1 MTAQLSLFDIPA
13 PPPALPR
20 PFAAWDAW
28 TDGGRIV
35 VRHPCG
41 VRLAAATADEADAAR
56 RAAANRWCEG
66 LLVEG
71 WSAFYDPG
79 AEGRPDLHPWTAIH
93 EAHDAVSAPTLPELA
108 WAAWRAAQS
117 EHDLPDVADDLL
129 RALFLA
135 GWRWDRF
142 DFVRGAERLELLSA
156 GELWYIAEKGL
167 KA

>member
-1 MTAQLSLFDIPA
+1 MTAQLNLFDIPA

-56 RAAANRWCEG
+56 RAAHRWCEG
-66 LLVEG
+66 LHADG
-71 WSAFYDPG
+71 WSAFHDAG
-79 AEGRPDLHPWTAIH
+79 AEGRADLHPWTAIH
-93 EAHDAVSAPTLPELA
+93 QDHDAVSAPTLPELA
-108 WAAWRAAQS
+108 WWCWWAAQDEQS
-117 EHDLPDVADDLL
+117 LPDLPEDLL

-142 DFVRGAERLELLSA
+142 DFVRGAERAYGSPD
-156 GELWYIAEKGL
+156 ELWYLATKGL
-167 KA
+167 KG

>member
-1 MTAQLSLFDIPA
+1 MIASQLDLFDA
-13 PPPALPR
+13 PPPPPPPLPA
-20 PFAAWDAW
+20 PLINWGAYH
-28 TDGGRIV
+28 DGPAV
-35 VRHPCG
+35 VLRHACG
-41 VRLAAATADEADAAR
+41 VRLRTATDPAAV
-56 RAAANRWCEG
+56 RAAAHRWCEG